1 MKRIIDEKTFKFILV
16 GIINT
21 IFGTTIMFLCYNVF
35 HFTYW
40 VSSAANYVL
49 GSVLSFFLNKYFTF
63 QSLKRSWKEIFRFIL
78 NILICY
84 LVAYGIAKPIA
95 YYLLKDFSIRIRENF
110 AMLIGMVLF
119 VGVNYLG
126 QRYYVFEE
134 GGKK

>member
-84 LVAYGIAKPIA
+84 MVAYGIAKPIA

-126 QRYYVFEE
+126 QRYYVFAE